1 MSVTRK
7 TMRHVAALD
16 AGLSLFAGAAAA
28 FFTFAMPQD
37 LFEGLVA
44 RTGLARFVA
53 AARPPLGADAR
64 WAAIAAAAL
73 VVAALVWSTMKAL
86 DRGPATP
93 FDEDADQAPRPEPA
107 IRLRKADAHPDA
119 PPRAP
124 ILASEELG
132 EPLDLAPE
140 QAVEW
145 HDQPAPEPAPE
156 PAFEAPRPL
165 PPFLVPEPQEVAE
178 SAAEPD
184 VAESAAQTPSE
195 PQAEP
200 EPAPE
205 SDSIGQLMQRFE
217 TGLARKQQ
225 AIARHDP
232 PPPPVAAAPAAA
244 PAPAEEAVAEN
255 HVGHRLRS
263 AIAGLNKM
271 SATGS

>member
-1 MSVTRK
+1 MTGTTK
-7 TMRHVAALD
+7 TKRTLAALD
-16 AGLSLFAGAAAA
+16 AGLTLFAGAAAA

-64 WAAIAAAAL
+64 WAAIAAAGL
-73 VVAALVWSTMKAL
+73 VVAALVWSAMKAL
-86 DRGPATP
+86 DRRPAEP
-93 FDEDADQAPRPEPA
+93 FLIDEPADAPRAEPA

-119 PPRAP
+119 PARAP

-132 EPLDLAPE
+132 EPLELVPE

-145 HDQPAPEPAPE
+145 HEEPEPVV
-156 PAFEAPRPL
+156 EAPRPL
-165 PPFLVPEPQEVAE
+165 PPFLVREAPEVAE
-178 SAAEPD
+178 SAAQSD
-184 VAESAAQTPSE
+184 FAESAAESRSGSE
-195 PQAEP
+195 TDP

-205 SDSIGQLMQRFE
+205 SASIGQLMQRFE

-225 AIARHDP
+225 AIARQDLA
-232 PPPPVAAAPAAA
+232 PPVAAAPQPA
-244 PAPAEEAVAEN
+244 PAPAPAPADEPLAEN

-271 SATGS
+271 SASGT

>member
-1 MSVTRK
+1 MTGTTK
-7 TMRHVAALD
+7 TKRTLAALD
-16 AGLSLFAGAAAA
+16 AGLTLFAGAAAA

-64 WAAIAAAAL
+64 WAAVAAAGL
-73 VVAALVWSTMKAL
+73 VVAALVWSAMKAL
-86 DRGPATP
+86 DRRASEPFVIDEPA
-93 FDEDADQAPRPEPA
+93 DAPRPEPA

-119 PPRAP
+119 PARAP

-132 EPLDLAPE
+132 EPLELVPE

-145 HDQPAPEPAPE
+145 HEEPEPAPAPEPVS
-156 PAFEAPRPL
+156 EAPRPL
-165 PPFLVPEPQEVAE
+165 PPFLVREAPEVAE
-178 SAAEPD
+178 SAAQPPFEP
-184 VAESAAQTPSE
+184 E
-195 PQAEP
+195 AEP

-205 SDSIGQLMQRFE
+205 SASIGQLMQRFE

-225 AIARHDP
+225 AIARQDLA
-232 PPPPVAAAPAAA
+232 PPVAAAPQPT
-244 PAPAEEAVAEN
+244 PAPAEEPLPEN

-271 SATGS
+271 SASGT

>member
-1 MSVTRK
+1 MTGTTKTTR
-7 TMRHVAALD
+7 TLAALD

-64 WAAIAAAAL
+64 WAAIAAAGL
-73 VVAALVWSTMKAL
+73 VVAALVWSAMKAL
-86 DRGPATP
+86 DRRAAEPFLIDEPA
-93 FDEDADQAPRPEPA
+93 DAPRAEPA

-119 PPRAP
+119 PARAP

-132 EPLDLAPE
+132 EPLELVPE

-145 HDQPAPEPAPE
+145 HDEPEP
-156 PAFEAPRPL
+156 EAPRPL
-165 PPFLVPEPQEVAE
+165 PPFLVREA
-178 SAAEPD
+178 PD
-184 VAESAAQTPSE
+184 VSESAAQSDFAESAGEPCSGSE
-195 PQAEP
+195 TES

-205 SDSIGQLMQRFE
+205 SASIGQLMQRFE

-225 AIARHDP
+225 AIARQDLA
-232 PPPPVAAAPAAA
+232 PPVAAAPDPVAA
-244 PAPAEEAVAEN
+244 PAPAEEALPEN

-271 SATGS
+271 SASGT

>member
-1 MSVTRK
+1 MTGTTK
-7 TMRHVAALD
+7 TKRTLAALD
-16 AGLSLFAGAAAA
+16 AGLTLFAGAAAA

-64 WAAIAAAAL
+64 WAAIAAAGL
-73 VVAALVWSTMKAL
+73 VVAALVWSAMKAL
-86 DRGPATP
+86 DRHGSEPFVIDEPA
-93 FDEDADQAPRPEPA
+93 DAPRAEPA

-119 PPRAP
+119 PARAP

-132 EPLDLAPE
+132 EPLELVPE

-145 HDQPAPEPAPE
+145 HDEPAPVPEPAPE
-156 PAFEAPRPL
+156 PTFEAPRPL
-165 PPFLVPEPQEVAE
+165 PPFLVREAPEVAE
-178 SAAEPD
+178 SAAQPPFEP
-184 VAESAAQTPSE
+184 E
-195 PQAEP
+195 AEP

-205 SDSIGQLMQRFE
+205 SASIGQLMQRFE

-225 AIARHDP
+225 AIARQDLA
-232 PPPPVAAAPAAA
+232 PPVAAAPDPVAA
-244 PAPAEEAVAEN
+244 PAPAEEALPEN

-271 SATGS
+271 SASGT